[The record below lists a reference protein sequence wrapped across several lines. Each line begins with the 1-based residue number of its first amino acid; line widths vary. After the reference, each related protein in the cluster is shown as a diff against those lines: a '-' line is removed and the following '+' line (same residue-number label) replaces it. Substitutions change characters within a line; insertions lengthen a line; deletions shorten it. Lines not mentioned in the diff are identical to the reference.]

1 MTLKAKA
8 KLASEGLFPE
18 SFAFPVP
25 FPAPV
30 AT

>member
-1 MTLKAKA
+1 MTLEAKA

-18 SFAFPVP
+18 SFAFLVATA
-25 FPAPV
+25 APV